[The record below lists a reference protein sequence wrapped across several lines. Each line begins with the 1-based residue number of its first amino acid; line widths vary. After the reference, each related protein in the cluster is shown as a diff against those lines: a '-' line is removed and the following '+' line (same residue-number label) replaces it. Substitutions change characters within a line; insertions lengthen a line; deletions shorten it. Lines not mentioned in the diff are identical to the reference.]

1 MSIDYL
7 DISLLEKEEAIF
19 LNNLELKNSLIS
31 IQSLNGFSLKKRNL
45 PQGLKE
51 LIHNLHEWHAGNG
64 LKLEEVTEKKL
75 ETCRRIFLITL
86 PVLTKKN
93 EDSLPMNT
101 DSIMALIPNNEVIV
115 LKKDNAL
122 IYIID
127 IPSYCY

>member
-1 MSIDYL
+1 MSIEYSN
-7 DISLLEKEEAIF
+7 ISHLEKDEATF

-31 IQSLNGFSLKKRNL
+31 IQSLNGFSIQKRNL

-51 LIHNLHEWHAGNG
+51 LISNLHEWHVGNG
-64 LKLEEVTEKKL
+64 LKLEEVTKKKL

-86 PVLTKKN
+86 PVLIKKN
-93 EDSLPMNT
+93 DDSLPMNA
-101 DSIMALIPNNEVIV
+101 DFKMELIPKNEVVV

-127 IPSYCY
+127 IPSYC